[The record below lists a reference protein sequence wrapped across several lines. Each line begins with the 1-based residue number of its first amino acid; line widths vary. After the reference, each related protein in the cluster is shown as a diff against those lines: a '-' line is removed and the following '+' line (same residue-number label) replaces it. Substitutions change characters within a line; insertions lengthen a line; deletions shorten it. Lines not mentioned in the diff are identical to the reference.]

1 MKKKGLGHFLALA
14 AVCGVLLAGCG
25 NSEHVISGEPQEG
38 AAAESASDQGSAPQE
53 AKNTD
58 GAGGYVFVYGD
69 VTISMDEDAS
79 PVTEALGEPAS
90 YYEAASCAFEGLDKI
105 YTYSGFELQ
114 TYPTDGKD
122 FVSLVVLKDDS
133 VATPEGV
140 ALGDTKAKVEE
151 KYGTD
156 YQEDGALLTYQKG
169 GMKLCFILDG
179 DQVVS
184 IEYRSGVMEGGNE

>member
-1 MKKKGLGHFLALA
+1 M
-14 AVCGVLLAGCG
+14 
-25 NSEHVISGEPQEG
+25 ITP
-38 AAAESASDQGSAPQE
+38 
-53 AKNTD
+53 
-58 GAGGYVFVYGD
+58 
-69 VTISMDEDAS
+69 
-79 PVTEALGEPAS
+79 EALGEPAS

-140 ALGDTKAKVEE
+140 ALGNTKAKVEE
-151 KYGTD
+151 RYGTD

-184 IEYRSGVMEGGNE
+184 IEYRSDVLEGGDA